1 MIYLY
6 RIISCLCG
14 RHRERWYPS
23 CSENQ
28 RLKTQEIDA
37 NLSNN
42 YRAPA
47 QAARVKFGERIDEMK
62 ANGEIDEKNY
72 KKWKLIYGEYCEK
85 MEGFGH

>member
-1 MIYLY
+1 MFGK
-6 RIISCLCG
+6 SKA
-14 RHRERWYPS
+14 EK
-23 CSENQ
+23 E
-28 RLKTQEIDA
+28 LKALTQEIDA

-62 ANGEIDEKNY
+62 ANGEIDEKTY